1 MITLLLDANL
11 SWRSIDI
18 LNGYYDNCVHVDNIG
33 LKVPAKDSEIW
44 EYAKKNRSVIIT
56 NDEDFLNLQVLLGF
70 PPKVVLLKTGN
81 LKRKEVEDI
90 LINAKQNIIDLIN
103 SNEYGL
109 LEIIK

>member
-1 MITLLLDANL
+1 MVTLLLDANL
-11 SWRSIDI
+11 SWRSIAI
-18 LNGYYDNCVHVDNIG
+18 LNEYYDNCVHVDNIG

-44 EYAKKNRSVIIT
+44 EYAKESQSVIVT

-70 PPKVVLLKTGN
+70 PPKVVLFRTGN
-81 LKRKEVEDI
+81 LKRKEIENI
-90 LINAKQNIIDLIN
+90 LINAKPNILDLIN

>member
-1 MITLLLDANL
+1 MVTLLLDANL

-18 LNGYYDNCVHVDNIG
+18 LKEYYDDCFHVDNIG
-33 LKVPAKDSEIW
+33 LIIPAKDAEIW
-44 EYAKKNRSVIIT
+44 DYAKKNQLIIIT

-81 LKRKEVEDI
+81 LKRKQIEDI
-90 LINAKQNIIDLIN
+90 LIKAKQDIIDLVN